1 MSKNKKS
8 QFFEWGKVLSFQ
20 APITMVVG
28 ARGLGKTY
36 GLRKACIEQFL
47 KKGVCFVEVARFKS
61 EQKQVQRGYFDRVGQ
76 EFTGC
81 EFEVR
86 GSEGFVWR
94 GKTTEKG
101 KKLWERV
108 CYFVSLTELQT
119 TKKRTFD
126 NVKNIIFDE
135 SVIDRTDRYHR
146 YLPNEW
152 ELLAGL
158 VDSCSRERGDSKIHP
173 SLFLLGNAV
182 DLSNP
187 YFQRIGLMEAPSV
200 GFHWYL
206 KKLFLLVVPEA
217 SEYSKAKEE
226 STLAGRMLAGTA
238 AGQAANW
245 NQFSQ
250 EFEGVIAPKPSS
262 ARFEVGLRWKEQD
275 FGLWFDDREGRYYV
289 TSRIPPHG
297 KCLALSI
304 GQVAVNQPLV
314 QKNASFL
321 RSIVSLASID
331 GLRFESLGL
340 RSQFFTACGL
350 LNLL

>member
-1 MSKNKKS
+1 MNKG

-36 GLRKACIEQFL
+36 GLRKVCIEQFL
-47 KKGVCFVEVARFKS
+47 KKGVCFVEVSRFKA
-61 EQKQVQRGYFDRVGQ
+61 EQKQVQHGYFERVSK
-76 EFTGC
+76 EFPGV

-94 GKTTEKG
+94 GNTTEKG
-101 KKLWERV
+101 KKVWERI
-108 CYFVSLTELQT
+108 CYFCSLTELQT

-126 NVKNIIFDE
+126 NVKNILFDE
-135 SVIDRTDRYHR
+135 AVIDSKDRYHR
-146 YLPNEW
+146 YLPGEW

-158 VDSCSRERGDSKIHP
+158 IDSCSRERAESSVHP
-173 SLFLLGNAV
+173 QLFLLGNAV

-187 YFQRIGLMEAPSV
+187 FFQKIGLMDEPQT
-200 GFHWYL
+200 GYHWFL

-217 SEYSKAKEE
+217 SEYSRAKE
-226 STLAGRMLAGTA
+226 SQTLAGRMLAGTA
-238 AGQAANW
+238 AGEAANW
-245 NQFSQ
+245 NKFSN
-250 EFEGVIAPKPSS
+250 EFEGVIAKKPST
-262 ARFEVGLRWKEQD
+262 ARFEVGLRWKDEN
-275 FGLWFDDREGRYYV
+275 FGLWFDDHEGRYYV
-289 TSRIPPHG
+289 TSKIPRGG
-297 KCLALSI
+297 KTLALSI
-304 GQVAVNQPLV
+304 GNVAVNSPLV

>member
-1 MSKNKKS
+1 MSKS
-8 QFFEWGKVLSFQ
+8 QYFDWNPVFSRN

-36 GLRKACIEQFL
+36 GLRKACIEEFL
-47 KKGVCFVEVARFKS
+47 KKGLRFVEVSRFRS
-61 EQKQVQRGYFDRVGQ
+61 EQKAVSKGYFNRVSS
-76 EFTGC
+76 EFPEC

-101 KKLWERV
+101 KKIWEKI
-108 CYFVSLTELQT
+108 CFFVSLTELQT
-119 TKKRTFD
+119 AKKRTFD
-126 NVKNIIFDE
+126 LVHRIIFDE
-135 SVIDRTDRYHR
+135 AIIDRSDRFHR
-146 YLPNEW
+146 YLSGEW

-158 VDSCSRERGDSKIHP
+158 IDSVSRERAESTIHP
-173 SLFLLGNAV
+173 QLFLLGNAV

-187 YFQRIGLMEAPSV
+187 FFQQIGLMDAPKV
-200 GFHWYL
+200 GYQWFL

-217 SEYSKAKEE
+217 KAYSKQKETE
-226 STLAGRMLAGTA
+226 TLAGRMLAGTA
-238 AGQAANW
+238 AGEAANW
-245 NQFSQ
+245 NMFNA

-262 ARFEVGLRWKEQD
+262 ARFEVGLRWKDQS
-275 FGLWFDDREGRYYV
+275 FGLWFDDLEGRYYI
-289 TSRIPPHG
+289 TSRIPKGG
-297 KCLALSI
+297 KSLALSI
-304 GQVAVNQPLV
+304 GNVAVNQPLV
-314 QKNASFL
+314 QKNASFI

>member
-1 MSKNKKS
+1 MSKKS
-8 QFFEWGKVLSFQ
+8 KYFEWGPVFSRQ

-36 GLRKACIEQFL
+36 GLRKACIEEFL
-47 KKGVCFVEVARFKS
+47 KKGLRFVEVSRFKS
-61 EQKQVQRGYFDRVGQ
+61 EQKAVSKGYFARVAS
-76 EFTGC
+76 EFPGC

-101 KKLWERV
+101 KKVWEKI
-108 CYFVSLTELQT
+108 CFFVSLTELQT
-119 TKKRTFD
+119 AKKRTFD
-126 NVKNIIFDE
+126 KVHRIIFDE
-135 SVIDRTDRYHR
+135 AVIDKSDRYHR
-146 YLPNEW
+146 YLDGEW
-152 ELLAGL
+152 ELLANL
-158 VDSCSRERGDSKIHP
+158 IDSVSRERAESTIRP
-173 SLFLLGNAV
+173 QLFLLGNAV

-187 YFQRIGLMEAPSV
+187 FFQQIGLMEEPQI
-200 GFHWYL
+200 GYHWFL

-217 SEYSKAKEE
+217 KEYSQAKEAE
-226 STLAGRMLAGTA
+226 TLAGRMLAGTA
-238 AGQAANW
+238 AGEAANW
-245 NQFSQ
+245 NRFSS
-250 EFEGVIAPKPSS
+250 EFAGVIAKKPSS
-262 ARFEVGLRWKEQD
+262 ARFEVGLRWKDEE
-275 FGLWFDDREGRYYV
+275 FGLWFDDHEGRYYV
-289 TSRIPPHG
+289 TSKIPRGG
-297 KCLALSI
+297 KTLSLSI
-304 GQVAVNQPLV
+304 GNVAVNSPLV

>member
-1 MSKNKKS
+1 MSKS
-8 QFFEWGKVLSFQ
+8 QFFEWGPVLSRQ

-47 KKGVCFVEVARFKS
+47 KKGVCFVEVSRFKS
-61 EQKQVQRGYFDRVGQ
+61 EQKQVQRGYFDRVGS
-76 EFTGC
+76 EFPGV

-86 GSEGFVWR
+86 GSEGFAWR
-94 GKTTEKG
+94 GKTSEKG
-101 KKLWERV
+101 KKVWERV

-126 NVKNIIFDE
+126 RVKNILFDE
-135 SVIDRTDRYHR
+135 AVIDRGDRYHR

-158 VDSCSRERGDSKIHP
+158 IDSCSRERADSSVHP
-173 SLFLLGNAV
+173 QLFLLGNAV

-187 YFQRIGLMEAPSV
+187 FFQKIGLMEEPST

-217 SEYSKAKEE
+217 VEYSRAKEQE
-226 STLAGRMLAGTA
+226 TLAGRMLAGTA
-238 AGQAANW
+238 AGEAANW
-245 NQFSQ
+245 NRFSS
-250 EFEGVIAPKPSS
+250 EFEGVIAKKPST
-262 ARFEVGLRWKEQD
+262 ARFEVGLLWKDQK
-275 FGLWFDDREGRYYV
+275 FGLWFDDREGRYYINE
-289 TSRIPPHG
+289 RIPPQG
-297 KCLALSI
+297 KVLALSI
-304 GQVAVNQPLV
+304 GQVAVNTPLV
-314 QKNASFL
+314 QRNASFL
-321 RSIVSLASID
+321 KSIVSLASID

>member
-1 MSKNKKS
+1 MSKS
-8 QFFEWGKVLSFQ
+8 QFFNWGPVLSRQ

-47 KKGVCFVEVARFKS
+47 KKDVCFVEVSRFKA
-61 EQKQVQRGYFDRVGQ
+61 EQKQVQHGYFERVGK
-76 EFTGC
+76 EFPEC

-94 GKTTEKG
+94 GKTSEKG
-101 KKLWERV
+101 KKVWERI
-108 CYFVSLTELQT
+108 CYFCSLTELQT

-126 NVKNIIFDE
+126 NVKSIIFDE
-135 SVIDRTDRYHR
+135 AIIDHSDRFHR
-146 YLPNEW
+146 YLQGEW

-158 VDSCSRERGDSKIHP
+158 IDSCSRERGDSELHP
-173 SLFLLGNAV
+173 QLFLLGNAV

-187 YFQRIGLMEAPSV
+187 YFQRIGLMEAPQT

-217 SEYSKAKEE
+217 SAYSKAKEE
-226 STLAGRMLAGTA
+226 ETLAGRMLAGTS

-245 NQFSQ
+245 NTFST
-250 EFEGVIAPKPSS
+250 EFEGVISPKPSS
-262 ARFEVGLRWKEQD
+262 ARFEVGLRWKEQE
-275 FGLWFDDREGRYYV
+275 FGLWFDDREGRYYI
-289 TSRIPPHG
+289 TSRIPKGG
-297 KCLALSI
+297 KTLALSI
-304 GQVAVNQPLV
+304 GNVAVNQPLV
-314 QKNASFL
+314 QKNASFI

>member
-1 MSKNKKS
+1 MSNKG
-8 QFFEWGKVLSFQ
+8 QFFEWGPVLSRQ

-182 DLSNP
+182 DLANP
-187 YFQRIGLMEAPSV
+187 YFQRIGLMDEPQI
-200 GFHWYL
+200 GYHWFL

-217 SEYSKAKEE
+217 KEYSQAKEAE
-226 STLAGRMLAGTA
+226 TLAGRMLAGTA
-238 AGQAANW
+238 AGEAANW
-245 NQFSQ
+245 NKFSS
-250 EFEGVIAPKPSS
+250 EFAGVIAKKPSS
-262 ARFEVGLRWKEQD
+262 ARFEVGLRWKDEE
-275 FGLWFDDREGRYYV
+275 FGLWFDDHEGRYYI
-289 TSRIPPHG
+289 TSKIPRGG
-297 KCLALSI
+297 KTLALSI
-304 GQVAVNQPLV
+304 GNVAVNTPLV
-314 QKNASFL
+314 QKNASFI

>member
-1 MSKNKKS
+1 MSKKN
-8 QFFEWGKVLSFQ
+8 QFFEWGPVLSRQ

-36 GLRKACIEQFL
+36 GLRKNCIEQFL
-47 KKGVCFVEVARFKS
+47 KKGVCFVEVSRFKS
-61 EQKQVQRGYFDRVGQ
+61 EQKQVQRGYFDRVGA
-76 EFTGC
+76 EFPGC

-86 GSEGFVWR
+86 GSEGFVWQ

-101 KKLWERV
+101 KKVWERV
-108 CYFVSLTELQT
+108 CYFISLTELQT

-126 NVKNIIFDE
+126 RVKNIIFDE
-135 SVIDRTDRYHR
+135 AVIDRTDRYHR

-158 VDSCSRERGDSKIHP
+158 VDSCSRERGDSELHP
-173 SLFLLGNAV
+173 QLFLLGNAV

-187 YFQRIGLMEAPSV
+187 FFQKIGLMESPKV
-200 GFHWYL
+200 GFRWFL

-217 SEYSKAKEE
+217 DEYSKAKEE
-226 STLAGRMLAGTA
+226 ETLAGRMLAGTA

-245 NQFSQ
+245 NQFSS
-250 EFEGVIAPKPSS
+250 EFEGVISPKPSS
-262 ARFEVGLRWKEQD
+262 ARFEVGLRWKEEQ
-275 FGLWFDDREGRYYV
+275 FGLWFDDKEGRYYINNK
-289 TSRIPPHG
+289 IPRGG
-297 KCLALSI
+297 KTLALSI
-304 GQVAVNQPLV
+304 GNVAVNQPLV

>member
-1 MSKNKKS
+1 MSN
-8 QFFEWGKVLSFQ
+8 QFFEWGPVFSRQ

-36 GLRKACIEQFL
+36 GLRKECISEFL
-47 KKGVCFVEVARFKS
+47 KKGLRFVEVSRFKS
-61 EQKQVQRGYFDRVGQ
+61 EQRAVSKGYFSRVSQ
-76 EFTGC
+76 EFPGC

-86 GSEGFVWR
+86 GNEGFVYR

-101 KKLWERV
+101 KKIWEKI
-108 CYFVSLTELQT
+108 CFFVSLTELQT
-119 TKKRTFD
+119 AKKRTFD
-126 NVKNIIFDE
+126 GVHRIIFDE
-135 SVIDRTDRYHR
+135 AVIDRADRFHR
-146 YLPNEW
+146 YLEGEW
-152 ELLAGL
+152 ELLANL
-158 VDSCSRERGDSKIHP
+158 IDSVSRERSESTIHP
-173 SLFLLGNAV
+173 QLFLLGNAV

-187 YFQRIGLMEAPSV
+187 FFQQIGLMEEPST
-200 GFHWYL
+200 GFHWFL

-217 SEYSKAKEE
+217 AEYSRAKE
-226 STLAGRMLAGTA
+226 SQTLAGRMLAGTA
-238 AGQAANW
+238 AGEAANW
-245 NQFSQ
+245 NRFSS
-250 EFEGVIAPKPSS
+250 EFSGVIAKKPAS